1 VTGSSILVDTAQP
14 DIPAIWL
21 EKAYKY

>member
-14 DIPAIWL
+14 DIPAIWV